1 MKLSVGLAIAAAL
14 VASVSATSVELPAA
28 QQHANTKHQMFH
40 SHKHTRAYY
49 EDRFL
54 TWMTEY
60 GHSFSDAEYE
70 ERLRNFAASEDLIV
84 SHNAEEQ
91 ATFKMAHN
99 AFSHM
104 TWPEFKA
111 AKAIGRPML
120 SSPNR
125 PLDFP
130 KMAKPAVARRKL
142 SNLPKSINWLEK
154 GGVTPVKNQGSCGS
168 CWSFSSTGAMEGA
181 YFVRTGE
188 LISLS
193 EQMLVDCDTYDSGCG
208 GGLMDYSFHWIQ
220 QNGGICA
227 EDDYPYTGTGGVC
240 AAYSCTPVKGTNV
253 ASWVDVESSMEALM
267 EAVVQQPVS
276 VAIEADEMSFQF
288 YQDGV
293 LTAGCGTNLDH
304 GVLLVGYGTTDEVR
318 VTRHRYCINIVPYR
332 FWICYTRVRQHCS
345 CVA

>member
-1 MKLSVGLAIAAAL
+1 
-14 VASVSATSVELPAA
+14 
-28 QQHANTKHQMFH
+28 
-40 SHKHTRAYY
+40 
-49 EDRFL
+49 
-54 TWMTEY
+54 
-60 GHSFSDAEYE
+60 
-70 ERLRNFAASEDLIV
+70 
-84 SHNAEEQ
+84 
-91 ATFKMAHN
+91 MAHN

-288 YQDGV
+288 YQDG
-293 LTAGCGTNLDH
+293 
-304 GVLLVGYGTTDEVR
+304 
-318 VTRHRYCINIVPYR
+318 
-332 FWICYTRVRQHCS
+332 
-345 CVA
+345 